1 MEVYTV
7 ENTECHDGYGFYD
20 IVCANSEEGA
30 KNISIMYHGHGEYS
44 VDEFD
49 LEVNKL
55 EHVYCNSNNSGVIS
69 SKYLD
74 QELKVWLYGII

>member
-7 ENTECHDGYGFYD
+7 ENTERSDGYGFYD
-20 IVCANSEEGA
+20 IVCANSADSA
-30 KNISIMYHGHGEYS
+30 KNISIIYHGNGEYS
-44 VDEFD
+44 VDEFN

-55 EHVYCNSNNSGVIS
+55 EHVSCNSNNSGVIS

-74 QELKVWLYGII
+74 